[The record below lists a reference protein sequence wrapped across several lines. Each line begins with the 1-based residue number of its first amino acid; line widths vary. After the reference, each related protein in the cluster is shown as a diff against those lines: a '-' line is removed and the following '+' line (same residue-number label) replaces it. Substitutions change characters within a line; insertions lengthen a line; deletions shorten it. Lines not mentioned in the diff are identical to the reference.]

1 MGLGRHD
8 RKARGLTDQGKGEP
22 LPMVAVAIRGV
33 EQAFEAFGH
42 GVLFRRERERELVT
56 CLRER

>member
-33 EQAFEAFGH
+33 EQAFEALGSCL
-42 GVLFRRERERELVT
+42 GERERELVS